1 MKEILINK
9 EENDNNLLVVLS
21 APSGAGKTTLA
32 KELIKKNDNLALS
45 VSYTTRKPRPTETD
59 GKHYYFVSEK
69 KFFDLIDKGKMIE
82 WAEVHGNYY
91 GTPVQEIKK
100 LWANNCDVLFDI
112 DIQGGINIKRKYPKR
127 TVLIFILTSTV
138 KILERR
144 LINRKTDN
152 QKEIEKRLKN
162 AKNEVNIACREYDY
176 LVINDNLDRAFND
189 ILNII
194 NAKKLKIDLQKEVL
208 NRWGKKLK

>member
-45 VSYTTRKPRPTETD
+45 VSYTTRKPRPNETD

-138 KILERR
+138 KILEKR

-194 NAKKLKIDLQKEVL
+194 SAKKLKIDLKKEVL

>member
-45 VSYTTRKPRPTETD
+45 VSYTTRKPRPNETD

-91 GTPVQEIKK
+91 GTPVKEIKK

-208 NRWGKKLK
+208 DRWGKKLK